1 MRPASQLTIRTGMGV
16 PAVQSIP
23 VIIGGSVMF
32 GCVIGTIF
40 LGEELSFSGWLGV
53 ALIAAGIGLVGME
66 GHGE

>member
-1 MRPASQLTIRTGMGV
+1 MGV

-23 VIIGGSVMF
+23 VIIGGSVFF
-32 GCVIGTIF
+32 GCVIGTLF